1 MIEYMRNATHNP
13 KEEKNAK
20 ADVAFIGRKQ
30 NDMVEYKE
38 EDAKALANA
47 LMTLIRKCAEN
58 KTYEL
63 GCTITLGNMELDCCF
78 MYSPREDVDSNK
90 QEVEHDI

>member
-20 ADVAFIGRKQ
+20 VDVAFIGRKQ
-30 NDMVEYKE
+30 NDMVEYKD

-47 LMTLIRKCAEN
+47 LITLIRKCAEN

-63 GCTITLGNMELDCCF
+63 GCTITFGNMALDCCF
-78 MYSPREDVDSNK
+78 MYELHKDADLAK
-90 QEVEHDI
+90 

>member
-1 MIEYMRNATHNP
+1 MLECMRHAARELQ
-13 KEEKNAK
+13 EEKNSQ
-20 ADVAFIGRKQ
+20 ADVAFIGREQ

-58 KTYEL
+58 RTYEL
-63 GCTITLGNMELDCCF
+63 GCTITLGNMALDCCF
-78 MYSPREDVDSNK
+78 MYEPRKDADLAK
-90 QEVEHDI
+90 

>member
-1 MIEYMRNATHNP
+1 MRMLEYMRNAARELQ
-13 KEEKNAK
+13 EEKNSQ
-20 ADVAFIGRKQ
+20 ADVAFIGREQ

-58 KTYEL
+58 RTYEL
-63 GCTITLGNMELDCCF
+63 GCTITLGNMALDCCF
-78 MYSPREDVDSNK
+78 MYEPRKDANLAK
-90 QEVEHDI
+90 